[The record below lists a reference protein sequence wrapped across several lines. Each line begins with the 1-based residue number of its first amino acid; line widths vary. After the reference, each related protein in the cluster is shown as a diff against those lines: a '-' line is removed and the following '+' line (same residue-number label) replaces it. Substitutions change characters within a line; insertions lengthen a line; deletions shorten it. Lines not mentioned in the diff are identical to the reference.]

1 MNRQLFRILHLELL
15 NQFSQKFKKSISF
28 EKKFKKIMI
37 KMEKIFLMLLILTS
51 CSNEPN
57 DNNEN
62 ITHNKQEFNLSSII
76 GKWKLTDS
84 NPILEGEIIS
94 EYFEDDTFKQNG
106 VIKSFQPSY
115 TCQMSSNGTFSFL
128 NNTLSYSYLAESMF
142 DFKPES
148 FQLMVNSYM
157 GNKELE
163 TSENR
168 ILKLDDKVMI
178 QENLLTKKIL
188 TFERIIEK

>member
-1 MNRQLFRILHLELL
+1 
-15 NQFSQKFKKSISF
+15 
-28 EKKFKKIMI
+28 
-37 KMEKIFLMLLILTS
+37 MLLILTS

-115 TCQMSSNGTFSFL
+115 TCQMSSNGTFMNYRLVRFK
-128 NNTLSYSYLAESMF
+128 TLKYKIKLQRVGLAHMLI
-142 DFKPES
+142 P
-148 FQLMVNSYM
+148 
-157 GNKELE
+157 
-163 TSENR
+163 
-168 ILKLDDKVMI
+168 
-178 QENLLTKKIL
+178 IL
-188 TFERIIEK
+188 TRISLIKI

>member
-142 DFKPES
+142 DCKPES

-163 TSENR
+163 KSENR